1 MKILQF
7 EDVNDLMTLDEFMK
21 LSDRCNGSVVPG
33 KKMQDRIKREQF
45 QSDVETGKFDGKVDA
60 AARNYGVTRR
70 TIYGW
75 LKEISFATKNP
86 NKKSNQGAYHVN

>member
-45 QSDVETGKFDGKVDA
+45 QSDVET
-60 AARNYGVTRR
+60 
-70 TIYGW
+70 
-75 LKEISFATKNP
+75 
-86 NKKSNQGAYHVN
+86 